1 MICKN
6 YVLTRCCNAG
16 DPDNEFEIP
25 RRRSAWQ
32 PYEAEVLHCMIE
44 QVEEICKL
52 QFSFTIA
59 FVVIGSNFVKAMVMM
74 LLLYLYWNHGA
85 LVTIGDAIAA
95 FLEDPDPE
103 TYGRCLLTKRD
114 VGLLWNWNEYA
125 SIPKLALST
134 EPARFT
140 MRRRRWARAP
150 STMRWWLTYF
160 A

>member
-1 MICKN
+1 MMRKDNI
-6 YVLTRCCNAG
+6 LTTCCNAG

-25 RRRSAWQ
+25 RSRSEWQ
-32 PYEAEVLHCMIE
+32 PYEAEVLCCMVE
-44 QVEEICKL
+44 QVEKICKL
-52 QFSFTIA
+52 QFSFTMA
-59 FVVIGSNFVKAMVMM
+59 FVVIVSSFVKAVVMT
-74 LLLYLYWNHGA
+74 LLLCLYWNHGA

-95 FLEDPDPE
+95 FLEEPDAE
-103 TYGRCLLTKRD
+103 TYGRCLHTRRD
-114 VGLLWNWNEYA
+114 VGLRWNWNEYA
-125 SIPKLALST
+125 NIPKKALVT